1 MWAGPYQDITDLW
14 FFKTQNMILVDGIMF
29 VGRRAN
35 QSSLDVIKPE
45 NRVALLQWALNQNH
59 IKFHTV
65 YTFVMKQSFEYSF
78 YSESRIDLA

>member
-1 MWAGPYQDITDLW
+1 
-14 FFKTQNMILVDGIMF
+14 MF
-29 VGRRAN
+29 VGRRAY

-65 YTFVMKQSFEYSF
+65 YTFVMKQSFE
-78 YSESRIDLA
+78 